1 MAMTQGLDAWLFAD
15 MPGMRTIRVSEDGG
29 TTWGELTLSSSMTT
43 EDALAEWQAQYAAWS
58 PGRFE
63 CLFEYYPAA
72 DQVSIEPETTIDL
85 EFESASLATHL
96 GFSSASQPAIFLSV
110 VSDLPPAGL
119 HYARVGR
126 GARQPRE
133 TVQRRGGRIGPQW
146 AEAWSHGSTM
156 EARLTM
162 TAADY
167 DARSIGPLLS
177 GRLTVH
183 EPGGADVVGDVL
195 AAKAEPLGQGPSH
208 WRITLTLGVR

>member
-15 MPGMRTIRVSEDGG
+15 LPGMRTIQVSEDGG
-29 TTWGELTLSSSMTT
+29 ATWGTLTLPSSMTT
-43 EDALAEWQAQYAAWS
+43 EDALDEWEAQYAAWS
-58 PGRFE
+58 PGGHTISAD
-63 CLFEYYPAA
+63 YYQGP
-72 DQVSIEPETTIDL
+72 DYVSVYKTSAL
-85 EFESASLATHL
+85 SAEFESLSLARHL
-96 GFSSASQPAIFLSV
+96 GFSSASLPAGPAPWT
-110 VSDLPPAGL
+110 SDLPPAGL
-119 HYARVGR
+119 YPGRIGR

-133 TVQRRGGRIGPQW
+133 TVQLRGGRIGPQW

-156 EARLTM
+156 EVRLTM

-167 DARSIGPLLS
+167 DARSVGPLLS

-195 AAKAEPLGQGPSH
+195 AVKAEPLGQGPAY